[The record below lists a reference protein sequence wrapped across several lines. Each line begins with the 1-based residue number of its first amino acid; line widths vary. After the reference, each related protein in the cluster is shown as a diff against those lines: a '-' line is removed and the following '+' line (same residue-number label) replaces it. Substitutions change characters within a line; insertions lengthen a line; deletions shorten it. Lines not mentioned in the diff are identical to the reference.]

1 MFNVPKGAA
10 WILHRLCEQGYT
22 AYVVGGC
29 VRDSLLGLT
38 PKDWDLCTS
47 ATPEEMQRV
56 FSGCHVV
63 ETGLKHGTLTVVLD
77 HIPYEVTTYR
87 VDGAYTDHRHP
98 DGVTFVADVKE
109 DLARRDFTV
118 NAMAYHPDT
127 GLVDAFG
134 GQEDLRR
141 GVIRCVGEA
150 ERRFDEDALRILRAL
165 RFASSYGFSIEEKTA
180 SAIHALKSTLHD
192 VAAER
197 IRVEMAKL
205 LCGRGVGAIL
215 CEYSHVFTELF
226 PQLAPMVGFEQHT
239 PYHRF
244 DVWEHTVR
252 AVEAVAPTEVMRLTM
267 LLHDSGKP
275 ACFTMDDRGVGHAY
289 GHPKRS
295 VAIAEEILSYLK
307 VDNATHD
314 RVLLL
319 VENHDISL
327 ESQRRLMIRRL
338 HQFGEEALRQ
348 LIDVRRADGLAKGTV
363 ACKEIEAHAAGLHA
377 ALENL
382 LASQPCVTLKDL
394 AVRGGDVTALGIKG
408 KAVGECLNSLLEQ
421 VMNESIPNDRKV
433 LLEEAKA
440 WREKNRA

>member
-1 MFNVPKGAA
+1 MFDVPAGAA
-10 WILHRLCEQGYT
+10 WILRRLCGQGHT

-47 ATPEEMQRV
+47 ATPEEMQRA

-87 VDGAYTDHRHP
+87 MDGAYTDHRHP

-127 GLVDAFG
+127 GLVDAFD

-150 ERRFDEDALRILRAL
+150 TRRFDEDALRILRAL
-165 RFASSYGFSIEEKTA
+165 RFASSYGFAIEEKTA
-180 SAIHALKSTLHD
+180 SAIHALKATLHD

-205 LCGRGVGAIL
+205 LCGRSVGAIL
-215 CEYSHVFTELF
+215 REYSDVFTELF
-226 PQLAPMVGFEQHT
+226 PLLAPMVGFEQHT
-239 PYHRF
+239 PYHCF

-252 AVEAVAPTEVMRLTM
+252 AVEAAAPTEVMRLTM

-275 ACFTMDDRGVGHAY
+275 ACFTMDNQGVGHAY

-295 VAIAEEILSYLK
+295 AAIAEEILSYLK

-319 VENHDISL
+319 VENHDIPL
-327 ESQRRLMIRRL
+327 ETQRRLLIRRL
-338 HQFGEEALRQ
+338 HQFGEAPLRQ
-348 LIDVRRADGLAKGTV
+348 LIDVQRADSLAKGTV
-363 ACKEIEAHAAGLHA
+363 SCEEIEARAAGLHS

-382 LASQPCVTLKDL
+382 IASQPCVTLKDL
-394 AVRGGDVTALGIKG
+394 AVRGGDVTALGIRG
-408 KAVGECLNSLLEQ
+408 KAVGECLNALLEQ
-421 VMNESIPNDRKV
+421 VMADRIPNDREA
-433 LLEEAKA
+433 LLAEAA
-440 WREKNRA
+440 VWRDKNLA